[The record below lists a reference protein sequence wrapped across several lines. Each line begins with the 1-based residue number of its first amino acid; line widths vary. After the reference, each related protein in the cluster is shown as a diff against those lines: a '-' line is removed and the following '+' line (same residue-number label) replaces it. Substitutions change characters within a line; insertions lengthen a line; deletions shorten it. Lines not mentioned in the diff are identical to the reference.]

1 MNVLVEKNKNNM
13 TRLLMILF
21 FCMALFGSA
30 CKLKQKRE
38 KEIPDGS
45 LWDVGEYAESIFK
58 NNFAIHS
65 LGCTIDN
72 EHIFTTSQILE
83 LDSMIHKFEK
93 ETTNQIA
100 IVTIDSSIATKEKFD
115 SLIFTIDSLR
125 YDYSSKS
132 FPYET
137 VIAISKALKR
147 VRISNCNLSTKL
159 EADETNKI
167 IDDFMLPQF
176 EQGNY
181 FEGTKNGL
189 LALIQKI
196 PTPRR
201 IVFTRDVR

>member
-1 MNVLVEKNKNNM
+1 MNVLVGKNKINM
-13 TRLLMILF
+13 TRQLIIIF
-21 FCMALFGSA
+21 FCMTLFGSS

-38 KEIPDGS
+38 NAIPEGS

-65 LGCTIDN
+65 LGCTSDN
-72 EHIFTTSQILE
+72 EHIFSTDQITI
-83 LDSMIHKFEK
+83 LDSIIHKFEK

-100 IVTIDSSIATKEKFD
+100 IVTIDSSVATKEKFD

-125 YDYSSKS
+125 YDSVES

-137 VIAISKALKR
+137 VIAISKKLKKIK
-147 VRISNCNLSTKL
+147 ISNFTNLGPYLPDTETK
-159 EADETNKI
+159 KI
-167 IDDFMLPQF
+167 IDDFIFPQF
-176 EQGNY
+176 EKENY

-189 LALIQKI
+189 LALIQK
-196 PTPRR
+196 TPPPQR